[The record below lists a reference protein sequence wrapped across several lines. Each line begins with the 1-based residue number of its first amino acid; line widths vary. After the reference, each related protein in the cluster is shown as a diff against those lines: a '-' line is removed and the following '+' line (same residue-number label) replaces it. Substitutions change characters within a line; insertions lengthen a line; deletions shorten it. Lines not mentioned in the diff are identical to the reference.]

1 MPVVTISAAYGAG
14 GSAIGPAVA
23 EQLGVPFLDR
33 AIPVAVAERLDV
45 SERDAC
51 DRDESIGPWLS
62 RALLAFGQMGPVLG
76 AAGTETPP
84 VAGPDEFCA
93 ATEQVLRERAASGG
107 AVILGRAG
115 ALVLADHPSALHVRL
130 HGPARRAHRAGDGAG
145 GDRPRPRPS
154 ASRSRPTASA
164 SATSSTSTAP
174 TRATRRTTTWCS
186 TPPRMPLRG
195 LHRAHRR
202 GRRAGAQG

>member
-51 DRDESIGPWLS
+51 DRDESIGPWFS

-76 AAGTETPP
+76 GAGTETPP
-84 VAGPDEFCA
+84 VAGPDEFCD

-115 ALVLADHPSALHVRL
+115 ALVLAEHPTALHVRL
-130 HGPARRAHRAGDGAG
+130 HGPLAARIEQAMALGETDRAAAERLAQQTDRQRERYVQHFYRADAR
-145 GDRPRPRPS
+145 DPVHYHLVLD
-154 ASRSRPTASA
+154 
-164 SATSSTSTAP
+164 STA
-174 TRATRRTTTWCS
+174 
-186 TPPRMPLRG
+186 MPLEACTA
-195 LHRAHRR
+195 LIVAAAR
-202 GRRAGAQG
+202 GREG

>member
-51 DRDESIGPWLS
+51 ERDESIGPWFT

-76 AAGTETPP
+76 ATGTETAP

-93 ATEQVLRERAASGG
+93 ATEQVVRERAASGG

-130 HGPARRAHRAGDGAG
+130 QGPLGARIEQAMALGETDRAAAERLAQQTDRQRERYVQHFYRADARDPSHYHLVIDSTVLALDACTALVVAAARARG
-145 GDRPRPRPS
+145 G
-154 ASRSRPTASA
+154 
-164 SATSSTSTAP
+164 
-174 TRATRRTTTWCS
+174 
-186 TPPRMPLRG
+186 
-195 LHRAHRR
+195 
-202 GRRAGAQG
+202 